1 MEELANLDWRLIAP
15 LFVVQLIL
23 TVIAFIDLARIHKTK
38 GPKWAWAL
46 VILFVSTLGPI
57 IYFIFGRKS
66 E

>member
-23 TVIAFIDLARIHKTK
+23 TVIALIDLARIHETK
-38 GPKWAWAL
+38 GPKLMWGL
-46 VILFVSTLGPI
+46 IIIFVATLGPI

>member
-15 LFVVQLIL
+15 LFAVQLIL
-23 TVIAFIDLARIHKTK
+23 MVIALFDLARIHATK

-46 VILFVSTLGPI
+46 VIIFGQLLGPI
-57 IYFIFGRKS
+57 IYFIFGRKG